1 LTKQEKGLFVKFT
14 YQVKFKT
21 AKLIKILK
29 NREFT
34 EKNGN
39 KMAIDL
45 TLLFIYNYYGEN
57 SGEIFSKTAAKICA
71 KAKIYI

>member
-1 LTKQEKGLFVKFT
+1 MTKQENALFVKFA
-14 YQVKFKT
+14 YPLKFKT

-29 NREFT
+29 NREFP
-34 EKNGN
+34 EKSGN

-57 SGEIFSKTAAKICA
+57 SGDIFPKTAAKICA

>member
-1 LTKQEKGLFVKFT
+1 MQKGLFVLFANP
-14 YQVKFKT
+14 VKFKT
-21 AKLIKILK
+21 VKLIKILK

-45 TLLFIYNYYGEN
+45 TLLFIYNYYGE
-57 SGEIFSKTAAKICA
+57 I
-71 KAKIYI
+71 

>member
-1 LTKQEKGLFVKFT
+1 MQKGLFVLFANP
-14 YQVKFKT
+14 VKFKT
-21 AKLIKILK
+21 VKLIKILK

-57 SGEIFSKTAAKICA
+57 SGEIFPKTAAKICA

>member
-1 LTKQEKGLFVKFT
+1 MTKQEKGLFVKFT

-57 SGEIFSKTAAKICA
+57 SGEIFPKTAAKICA

>member
-1 LTKQEKGLFVKFT
+1 M
-14 YQVKFKT
+14 KFKT

-57 SGEIFSKTAAKICA
+57 SGDIILN
-71 KAKIYI
+71 

>member
-1 LTKQEKGLFVKFT
+1 MTKQEKGLVVKFT
-14 YQVKFKT
+14 YQVKFKA

-57 SGEIFSKTAAKICA
+57 SGEIFPKTAAKICA

>member
-1 LTKQEKGLFVKFT
+1 MQKGLFVLFANP
-14 YQVKFKT
+14 VKFKT
-21 AKLIKILK
+21 VKLIKILK

-34 EKNGN
+34 EKSGN

-45 TLLFIYNYYGEN
+45 TFFFIYNYYGEN
-57 SGEIFSKTAAKICA
+57 SGEIFPKTAAKICA

>member
-1 LTKQEKGLFVKFT
+1 MTKQEKGLFVKFT
-14 YQVKFKT
+14 YPVKFKT
-21 AKLIKILK
+21 VKLIKFLK
-29 NREFT
+29 NRKFFKKT
-34 EKNGN
+34 PN

-57 SGEIFSKTAAKICA
+57 SGDIFPKTAAKICA

>member
-1 LTKQEKGLFVKFT
+1 MTKQEKGLFVKFT

-21 AKLIKILK
+21 VKLIKILK

-45 TLLFIYNYYGEN
+45 TFFFIYNYYGEN
-57 SGEIFSKTAAKICA
+57 SGEIFPKTAAKICA